1 MAMWRHPGH
10 ARPELGLE
18 LELRRPALPPAG
30 FYKFLVSNV
39 KDLELLLLHNRKYAA
54 EIAHNVSTRKR
65 KEIVERA
72 DEVRAPA
79 SEPDPGRALPQRK
92 AVAAGSTMPCTEQAA
107 GCGGGGALWQRPAVR
122 PARGARKRRSGAACV
137 PPRPAWRL
145 LHCLPCPPSSPPQLN
160 VKVLNRNAK
169 LRSQED
175 E

>member
-10 ARPELGLE
+10 ARPGLGLE

-72 DEVRAPA
+72 A
-79 SEPDPGRALPQRK
+79 
-92 AVAAGSTMPCTEQAA
+92 
-107 GCGGGGALWQRPAVR
+107 
-122 PARGARKRRSGAACV
+122 
-137 PPRPAWRL
+137 
-145 LHCLPCPPSSPPQLN
+145 QLN
-160 VKVLNRNAK
+160 IALTNGSAR